1 MDQILKY
8 QREFIQRIIDRCGPR
23 LPGSEE
29 ENRASGIIA
38 DEFMSVTGNAVV
50 EEFSY
55 AAKAC
60 IGAIPAI
67 GAGLMI
73 AGLFFFWLPLV
84 TLILTAALLI
94 FAVPQIILYREWF
107 DRFSPKSTSH
117 NVYSI
122 IDPPGGAKY
131 VRATLVLSA
140 HIDSSWHCPPFAE
153 KSHLARYKLNFGV
166 ISAIL
171 LLLLSAARLGGA
183 EFLGLLPWP
192 MWWTM
197 VIVPFLFPGFF
208 FLFRYL
214 VYDKSVASPGAMDDL
229 SGIAVNLGLAKIYRA
244 QRKKRPRNIR
254 ILLVAFGAEEA
265 GLKGS
270 RAFIRR
276 HRDDL
281 LAGDVWVLN
290 VDGVAD
296 KDEFLCIE
304 GEAWQMVW
312 YDREYVEMV
321 ESIMK
326 GMGLSYNRWI
336 MDAGGTDG
344 AEFVKA
350 GIGQAITVV
359 AQDRTPRFNY
369 HTRFDTLE
377 HLDPEAMRLMND
389 LCMNIVETIDIKV
402 AGKS

>member
-1 MDQILKY
+1 MNQIMKY
-8 QREFIQRIIDRCGPR
+8 QREFIRRIIDRCGPR

-29 ENRASGIIA
+29 ENRAAGIIA

-67 GAGLMI
+67 GAGLMM
-73 AGLFFFWLPLV
+73 AGIFFFWFPLV

-107 DRFSPKSTSH
+107 DPLFPKSTSR

-153 KSHLARYKLNFGV
+153 KSHLARYKLNYGV
-166 ISAIL
+166 ISAIM
-171 LLLLSAARLGGA
+171 LLLLSAARLGGT
-183 EFLGLLPWP
+183 EFLGLLPWS

-197 VIVPFLFPGFF
+197 LMVPLLYPGFY

-229 SGIAVNLGLAKIYRA
+229 SGIAVTLGLAKIYRA

-265 GLKGS
+265 GLRGS
-270 RAFIRR
+270 RAFIRQ
-276 HRDDL
+276 HRNDL

-304 GEAWQMVW
+304 GEAWQMVR
-312 YDREYVEMV
+312 YDREYVKTV
-321 ESIMK
+321 ESLMK
-326 GMGLSYNRWI
+326 EMGLRYTRWI

-344 AEFVKA
+344 AEFAKA
-350 GIGQAITVV
+350 GITKAITVV
-359 AQDRTPRFNY
+359 AQDRTPRSNY
-369 HTRFDTLE
+369 HTRYDTLE

-389 LCMNIVETIDIKV
+389 LCMGIIEKIDARV
-402 AGKS
+402 AGNS

>member
-1 MDQILKY
+1 MNQILEY
-8 QREFIQRIIDRCGPR
+8 QRELIRRIIDRCGPR
-23 LPGSEE
+23 LPGSED
-29 ENRASGIIA
+29 ENRAAGIIA

-50 EEFSY
+50 EEFAY

-73 AGLFFFWLPLV
+73 GGLFFFWHPLA

-107 DRFSPKSTSH
+107 DRFFPKSTSR

-153 KSHLARYKLNFGV
+153 KSHLARYKLNYGV
-166 ISAIL
+166 ISAIM
-171 LLLLSAARLGGA
+171 LLLLSAARLGGT
-183 EFLGLLPWP
+183 EFLGLLPWS

-197 VIVPFLFPGFF
+197 LMVPLLYPGFY

-229 SGIAVNLGLAKIYRA
+229 SGIAVTLGLAKIYRA

-265 GLKGS
+265 GLRGS
-270 RAFIRR
+270 RAFIRQ
-276 HRDDL
+276 HRNDL
-281 LAGDVWVLN
+281 LSGNVWVLN

-304 GEAWQMVW
+304 GEAWQMVR
-312 YDREYVEMV
+312 YDREYVKMV
-321 ESIMK
+321 EGLMK
-326 GMGLSYNRWI
+326 EMGLRYTRWI

-344 AEFVKA
+344 AEFAKA
-350 GIGQAITVV
+350 GINRAITVV
-359 AQDRTPRFNY
+359 AQDRTPRSNY
-369 HTRFDTLE
+369 HTRYDTLE
-377 HLDPEAMRLMND
+377 RLDPEAMSLMND
-389 LCMNIVETIDIKV
+389 LCMGIIEKIDARV
-402 AGKS
+402 MVNS